1 MIDYIDYKKV
11 NKKEWAK
18 CSLYIVYIW
27 GEMEE
32 GGNNCRLILRINIVD
47 K

>member
-1 MIDYIDYKKV
+1 MMDNIDNKNNKNV

-18 CSLYIVYIW
+18 CSLYIVNLW

-32 GGNNCRLILRINIVD
+32 GGNNCGLI
-47 K
+47 